1 MATVIIPTPLRKF
14 TNNTARLQV
23 GPGTIHST
31 VRELT
36 QNFPDLKKHLL
47 DEGGNIRSYVNI
59 FIGNDDIR
67 DLQQADTAVKEDAV
81 ISIVPAIAGGS
92 PETHGVPAPGA
103 SSSAPGP
110 NSSTGSVSP
119 AANSSAGP
127 AGPAAL
133 FTKEE
138 LARYNRHIIIPGFG
152 MEAQLKL
159 KAAKVLVIGSGGL
172 GSPVLLYLA
181 AAGVGTIGIVDFDV
195 VDDSNLQRQVLFGVD
210 EIGKPK
216 VEAARRRLEALN
228 PYIKLHIYNT
238 HLNSQ
243 NALEILKDYDVIADG
258 TDNFPTRYLVNDAS
272 VLLGKPNVYA
282 SIFQFE
288 GQVSVFNYRNAQG
301 ELGPNYRD
309 LYPTPPPPGLVPSC
323 AEGGVLG
330 VLPGIIGSLQALE
343 VIKVITGAGETLA
356 GRFYIFDA
364 LNFESRTFTIR
375 RRKDNPINGDN
386 PTITTLID
394 YEAFCGMR
402 AVEERQLKEI
412 TAGELYDWQVRG
424 EKFQLIDVREPH
436 EYDIVNIGAELIPLG
451 SVAANSG
458 KIDRD
463 RPVVVHCKVG
473 GRSAKAIREL
483 EEKFGFT
490 NLYNL
495 KGGILA
501 YIDEVQP
508 ELTKY

>member
-23 GPGTIHST
+23 NAGTIQDT
-31 VRELT
+31 VNELT
-36 QNFPDLKKHLL
+36 RNFPDLKKHLL
-47 DEGGNIRSYVNI
+47 DDGGGIRSYVNI
-59 FIGNDDIR
+59 FVGNNDIR
-67 DLQQADTAVKEDAV
+67 DLQQEHTAVAEDTV

-92 PETHGVPAPGA
+92 PDQAP
-103 SSSAPGP
+103 
-110 NSSTGSVSP
+110 
-119 AANSSAGP
+119 
-127 AGPAAL
+127 L

-152 MEAQLKL
+152 MEAQQKL
-159 KAAKVLVIGSGGL
+159 KKAKVLVIGSGGL

-181 AAGVGTIGIVDFDV
+181 AAGVGTLGIVDFDV
-195 VDDSNLQRQVLFGVD
+195 VDDSNLQRQVLFGID

-216 VEAARRRLEALN
+216 VEAARRRLAALN
-228 PYIKLHIYNT
+228 PHIQLNIYNT
-238 HLNSQ
+238 HLNSG
-243 NALEILKDYDVIADG
+243 NALDIIKDYDVIADG

-288 GQVSVFNYRNAQG
+288 GQVSVFNYTDSKGNT
-301 ELGPNYRD
+301 GPNYRD

-343 VIKVITGAGETLA
+343 VIKVITGVGETLS
-356 GRFYIFDA
+356 GRFFIFDA
-364 LNFESRTFTIR
+364 LNFESRTFNIKPR
-375 RRKDNPINGDN
+375 EDNPISGKN
-386 PTITTLID
+386 PTIKALID
-394 YEAFCGMR
+394 YEQFCGMR
-402 AVEERQLKEI
+402 AVEEKPLKEI
-412 TAGELYDWQVRG
+412 TAKELYDWQVKG

-436 EYDIVNIGAELIPLG
+436 EYDIVNLGGELIPLATV
-451 SVAANSG
+451 SDNASR
-458 KIDRD
+458 IDTD
-463 RPVVVHCKVG
+463 KKVVVHCKMG

-483 EEKFGFT
+483 EEKFGYT

-495 KGGILA
+495 KGGVLS

>member
-14 TNNTARLQV
+14 TNNTARLEV
-23 GPGTIHST
+23 KAGTIQDT
-31 VRELT
+31 VDELT
-36 QNFPDLKKHLL
+36 RNFPDLKKHLL
-47 DEGGNIRSYVNI
+47 DEGGSIRSYVNI
-59 FIGNDDIR
+59 FVGNNDIR
-67 DLQQADTAVKEDAV
+67 DLQQEHTAVKDDTV

-92 PETHGVPAPGA
+92 PDQP
-103 SSSAPGP
+103 
-110 NSSTGSVSP
+110 
-119 AANSSAGP
+119 
-127 AGPAAL
+127 L

-138 LARYNRHIIIPGFG
+138 LARYNRHIIIPDFG
-152 MEAQLKL
+152 MEAQQKL
-159 KAAKVLVIGSGGL
+159 KKAKVLVIGSGGL

-210 EIGKPK
+210 EVGKPK
-216 VEAARRRLEALN
+216 VEAARRRIAALN
-228 PYIKLHIYNT
+228 PHTHINIYNT
-238 HLNSQ
+238 HLNSS
-243 NALEILKDYDVIADG
+243 NALDIFKDYDVIADG
-258 TDNFPTRYLVNDAS
+258 TDNFPTRYLVNDAA

-288 GQVSVFNYRNAQG
+288 GQVSVFNYTDSKG
-301 ELGPNYRD
+301 HTGPNYRD

-343 VIKVITGAGETLA
+343 VIKVITGVGENLS

-364 LNFESRTFTIR
+364 QNFESRTFNIKR
-375 RRKDNPINGDN
+375 REDNPINGKN
-386 PTITTLID
+386 PTITALID
-394 YEAFCGMR
+394 YEQFCGMR
-402 AVEERQLKEI
+402 AVEEKHLKEI
-412 TAGELYDWQVRG
+412 TAKELYDWQVKG

-436 EYDIVNIGAELIPLG
+436 EYDIVNLGGELIPLATVSDNAG
-451 SVAANSG
+451 R
-458 KIDRD
+458 IDTERK
-463 RPVVVHCKVG
+463 VVVHCKMG

-495 KGGILA
+495 KGGILS

>member
-1 MATVIIPTPLRKF
+1 MTTGNSKKKKYPIINLYKSTKSMATVIIPTPLRKF

-23 GPGTIHST
+23 GAGTIHST
-31 VRELT
+31 VEELT
-36 QNFPDLKKHLL
+36 RNFPDLRKHLL
-47 DEGGNIRSYVNI
+47 DEGGKIRSYVNI

-67 DLQQADTAVKEDAV
+67 DLQHEKTPVKDDTV
-81 ISIVPAIAGGS
+81 ISIVPAIAGG
-92 PETHGVPAPGA
+92 TGGA
-103 SSSAPGP
+103 ASAF
-110 NSSTGSVSP
+110 S
-119 AANSSAGP
+119 
-127 AGPAAL
+127 
-133 FTKEE
+133 KEE

-152 MEAQLKL
+152 LEAQQKL
-159 KAAKVLVIGSGGL
+159 KSAKVLVIGSGGL

-195 VDDSNLQRQVLFGVD
+195 VDDSNLQRQVLFGVN

-216 VEAARRRLEALN
+216 VEAARRRLETLN
-228 PYIKLHIYNT
+228 PYIRLNIYNT

-243 NALEILKDYDVIADG
+243 NALDILKEYDVIADG

-288 GQVSVFNYRNAQG
+288 GQVSVFNYRNANG

-343 VIKVITGAGETLA
+343 VIKVITGVGETLS

-364 LNFESRTFTIR
+364 LDFQSRTFTIR
-375 RRKDNPINGDN
+375 RREDNPINGKN
-386 PTITTLID
+386 PTITALID
-394 YEAFCGMR
+394 YEQFCGMR
-402 AVEERQLKEI
+402 AVEEAPLKEI
-412 TAGELYDWQVRG
+412 TAKQLYDWQVRG

-436 EYDIVNIGAELIPLG
+436 EFDIVNIGGELIPLG
-451 SVAANSG
+451 TVSNNS
-458 KIDRD
+458 DRIARD
-463 RPVVVHCKVG
+463 QNVVIHCKMG

-483 EEKFGFT
+483 QEKFGFT

-495 KGGILA
+495 KGGILS